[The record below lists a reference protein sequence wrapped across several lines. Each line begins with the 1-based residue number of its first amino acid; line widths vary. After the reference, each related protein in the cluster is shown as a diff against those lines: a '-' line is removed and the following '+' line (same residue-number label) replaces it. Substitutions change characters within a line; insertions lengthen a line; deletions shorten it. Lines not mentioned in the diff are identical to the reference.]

1 MATDLHRNGH
11 NIKASSFKGDWLL
24 NLMDNKLEFTG
35 EYATTINEENGYA
48 GRLRLSYRDP
58 SFWEIATWAGFSDD
72 EWNVNAL
79 SLIHI

>member
-11 NIKASSFKGDWLL
+11 NIKASSVKGDWLL

-58 SFWEIATWAGFSDD
+58 SFWEVATWAGFSDD
-72 EWNVNAL
+72 DERVAAA
-79 SLIHI
+79 SFVG